1 MKHAFK
7 TWFSIVTTLA
17 VLLALTSATYAWFT
31 TNRAVSTSV
40 ASARTGEENL
50 ELQVSTDG
58 GENFQSVDEATIRQ
72 INGTDT
78 NQLMPVSTADL
89 NVFVS
94 SPVTSGNIADIFRK
108 VENESG
114 YYHGRIY
121 LRAVGD
127 GFTGR
132 MNLYLD
138 ETDGLPGEN
147 VSGTLLNASRLG
159 LRFGDD
165 SGTTVILRLSEASN
179 TVENQI
185 SNTQIG
191 GQLLGDGQVLTWQDG
206 MAAAVA
212 DPSVPIDTYTVSF
225 ANGQTKIP
233 DQPLLKMEFGKIY
246 PLDVYFYLEGC
257 DPDCSNAVQF
267 NVADLHLAFYGL
279 LSQEAD

>member
-17 VLLALTSATYAWFT
+17 AILALTSATYAWFT
-31 TNRAVSTSV
+31 TNRAVSTSA

-58 GENFQSVDEATIRQ
+58 GENFRSVDEAAIRQ

-78 NQLMPVSTADL
+78 SQLLPVSTADL
-89 NVFVS
+89 QEFVA
-94 SPVTSGNIADIFRK
+94 SPVTTGNIADIFKR
-108 VENESG
+108 VDDESG

-127 GFTGR
+127 GYTGE

-138 ETDGLPGEN
+138 ETDGLLGKN
-147 VSGTLLNASRLG
+147 VSGTLLNAARLG

-165 SGTTVILRLSEASN
+165 AGTTVILRLSEDTNAPADRVYN
-179 TVENQI
+179 TEV
-185 SNTQIG
+185 G
-191 GQLLGDGQVLTWQDG
+191 GQLLSDGQVLTWRDG
-206 MAAAVA
+206 AAAVVT

-225 ANGQTKIP
+225 ADGQTKIP
-233 DQPLLKMEFGKIY
+233 DAPLLKMQFGKIY

-267 NVADLHLAFYGL
+267 HVADLHLAFYGL
-279 LSQEAD
+279 LSQEAN

>member
-1 MKHAFK
+1 MKHAFR

-17 VLLALTSATYAWFT
+17 AILALTSATYAWFT
-31 TNRAVSTSV
+31 TNRAVSTST
-40 ASARTGEENL
+40 ASARTGEESL

-58 GENFQSVDEATIRQ
+58 GDSFRSVDEAAIRQ

-78 NQLMPVSTADL
+78 SQLLPVSTADL
-89 NVFVS
+89 QEFVAS
-94 SPVTSGNIADIFRK
+94 SVTTGNIADIFKR
-108 VENESG
+108 VDDESG

-127 GFTGR
+127 GFSGNL
-132 MNLYLD
+132 NLYLD
-138 ETDGLPGEN
+138 ETDGLLGEN
-147 VSGTLLNASRLG
+147 VSGTLLNAARLG
-159 LRFGDD
+159 LRFGNDA
-165 SGTTVILRLSEASN
+165 GTTVILRLSEDTNAAEDRIYN
-179 TVENQI
+179 TEVN
-185 SNTQIG
+185 

-206 MAAAVA
+206 AAAVVT
-212 DPSVPIDTYTVSF
+212 DPSVSIDTYTVSF
-225 ANGQTKIP
+225 ADGQTKIP
-233 DQPLLKMEFGKIY
+233 DAPLLKMEFGKIY